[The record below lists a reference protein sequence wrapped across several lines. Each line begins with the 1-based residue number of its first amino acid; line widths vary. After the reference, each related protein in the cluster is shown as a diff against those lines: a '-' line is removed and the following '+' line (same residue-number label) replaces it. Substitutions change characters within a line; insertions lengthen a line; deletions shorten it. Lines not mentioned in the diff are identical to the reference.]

1 MATVLVAWGFTF
13 YFVEYTVYSNT
24 SELKDMQ
31 QTLTFNIVS
40 GVVYTAPVFFF
51 VSGFL
56 QAFAFMQKDK
66 NGSMFTLEAI
76 FSYYFRKLMRYVPL
90 NIVAMLALLYVLPL
104 LGDGP
109 VWNKFAVATQGCNT
123 YWWTNIV
130 WISNVYPRAY
140 DDKCMPWTWF
150 VPCYV

>member
-24 SELKDMQ
+24 SELKEMK

-56 QAFAFMQKDK
+56 
-66 NGSMFTLEAI
+66 
-76 FSYYFRKLMRYVPL
+76 
-90 NIVAMLALLYVLPL
+90 
-104 LGDGP
+104 
-109 VWNKFAVATQGCNT
+109 
-123 YWWTNIV
+123 
-130 WISNVYPRAY
+130 
-140 DDKCMPWTWF
+140 
-150 VPCYV
+150 